1 MTTIPNIPTRQVLV
15 EDESFTVPR
24 GIGRN
29 KRNRSWQVKVVRN
42 GEVTLSGNFA
52 DDQYESTLGSLTAA
66 ISLLASSEVAHETR
80 SSLQLTERVNL
91 TWAPSGPGVVGMV
104 AAVYNPE
111 IKRAT
116 NVYLISQGK
125 LAAGKT
131 EGLKEKIVK
140 ALERSWKQE
149 RGRQTLPLNE
159 LLRMQNEVDELMGS
173 DRFQAFCSAAPAKK
187 VKDQ

>member
-1 MTTIPNIPTRQVLV
+1 MTNLSNIPTRQVII
-15 EDESFTVPR
+15 EGQEFTVPR

-29 KRNRSWQVKVVRN
+29 TRNRSWQVKVVRN

-52 DDQYESTLGSLTAA
+52 DDQYENASGSLAA
-66 ISLLASSEVAHETR
+66 AVSLLSSSEVAQETR
-80 SSLQLTERVNL
+80 SSIQLTERVNL

-104 AAVYNPE
+104 AAVYNPD

-125 LAAGKT
+125 MASGKT

-149 RGRQTLPLNE
+149 NNRQSVPMIE
-159 LLRMQNEVDELMGS
+159 LLKMRNDVDELMGS
-173 DRFQAFCSAAPAKK
+173 ERFHAFCAAAPAKK
-187 VKDQ
+187 IKDK